1 MSDAENYEDTT
12 LRNEAYDYKAKV
24 MESNESLRHDYLLY
38 KECDEDTYNIITD
51 LDTKYFLEYIKRTEK
66 NEKLIKTMQD
76 YFTEYNDFSL
86 KFGDAWL
93 CLDQEKMNEIFMNTQ
108 YLLNKIHSIRQ
119 NLKLLRATRDIQ
131 EPEQAPETSI
141 PKIIWKGKTA
151 DLARI
156 YKDLLNAG
164 FITISGREFSKHF
177 NNKYGKPLSPDFLE
191 NKTTNQNDISPD
203 QTIQALQLKI
213 REMKPESGE

>member
-12 LRNEAYDYKAKV
+12 LRNEAYDYEATV
-24 MESNESLRHDYLLY
+24 MESNGSLRHDYLLY
-38 KECDEDTYNIITD
+38 IDCDDDTYNIITG
-51 LDTKYFLEYIKRTEK
+51 LDDEYFLEYIKRTEK
-66 NEKLIKTMQD
+66 NENLIKTMQD

-108 YLLNKIHSIRQ
+108 YLLNKNHKIRQ

-156 YKDLLNAG
+156 YKDLLKAG
-164 FITISGREFSKHF
+164 LITTTGRDFSKHF
-177 NNKYGKPLSPDFLE
+177 IDKKGTDIPLDFTE
-191 NKTTNQNDISPD
+191 NLSTNQACFSPN
-203 QTIQALQLKI
+203 QHVESLQLKI